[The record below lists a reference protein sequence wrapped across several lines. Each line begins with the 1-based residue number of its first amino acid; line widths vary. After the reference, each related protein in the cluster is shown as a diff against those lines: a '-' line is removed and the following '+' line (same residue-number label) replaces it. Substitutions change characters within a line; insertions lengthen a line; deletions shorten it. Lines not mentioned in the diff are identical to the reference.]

1 MAVIDLSTYV
11 NSKVGRAQRADRFF
25 MKEDG
30 LFQFFDVERTG
41 LELKNQLAGG
51 QTTILIGATSTVL
64 AIANYSVG
72 LKNVW
77 FSMTST
83 LVQGSYAMVSGP
95 KAGQDVYLGIQ
106 QTSNISG
113 VVDILFSG
121 CSFVGIKG
129 STLTAV
135 KLQNSDGSAG
145 RIHLVCFADD
155 EWTAVDYFNNIICI
169 ES

>member
-1 MAVIDLSTYV
+1 MAKDLTTYQ
-11 NSKVGRAQRADRFF
+11 SKVGRLQNGNEFYI
-25 MKEDG
+25 KEDG

-64 AIANYSVG
+64 AITNYSVG

-83 LVQGSYAMVSGP
+83 LVQGSYAMVSDP
-95 KAGQDVYLGIQ
+95 KVGQDVYLGIQ

-129 STLTAV
+129 STLATV
-135 KLQNSDGSAG
+135 KLQNSNGSAG
-145 RIHLVCFADD
+145 RVHLVCFADD
-155 EWTAVDYFNNIICI
+155 EWTAVDITNDTICI
-169 ES
+169 EA